1 MNKVNRKTRTI
12 LTMYQMYHPKA
23 DIHRLYVKWKE
34 GGKGLLQIE
43 VTFKAE
49 LINIAEYLITKYKE
63 DQLVNIVKSH
73 HMWIQQ
79 LKQQQKM
86 GE

>member
-1 MNKVNRKTRTI
+1 M
-12 LTMYQMYHPKA
+12 
-23 DIHRLYVKWKE
+23 
-34 GGKGLLQIE
+34 LQTE

-49 LINIAEYLITKYKE
+49 LIYIVEYLNTKYKE
-63 DQLVNIVKSH
+63 DQLVNIKSH
-73 HMWIQQ
+73 ESNQMWIQQ

>member
-1 MNKVNRKTRTI
+1 
-12 LTMYQMYHPKA
+12 MYQMYHPKA
-23 DIHRLYVKWKE
+23 DIHTLYVKWKE
-34 GGKGLLQIE
+34 GGEGLLQTE

-49 LINIAEYLITKYKE
+49 LIYIVEYLNTKYKE
-63 DQLVNIVKSH
+63 DQLVNIKSH
-73 HMWIQQ
+73 ESNQMWIQQ